1 MDGDERDPDQE
12 VYRDIQTLRQLIDER
27 ALFERGSPEWAEYDR
42 REDALARTIYE
53 RASASS
59 EDTD

>member
-1 MDGDERDPDQE
+1 VDRDKRDPDQE
-12 VYRDIQTLRQLIDER
+12 LYRDIQTLRHLIDER
-27 ALFERGSPEWAEYDR
+27 ALVERGSPEWAEYDR

-53 RASASS
+53 RASESK